1 MTSVLRK
8 VLKVTHSP
16 EMSEGVGAKVH
27 RGIGNQGLQQLDP
40 FLLFDEGRVQ
50 RPAGFFDHPHK
61 GFETVTYV
69 LGGSIQHEN
78 FLGNQGI
85 IREGDLQLMTAGK
98 GIVHAEVPHGNQ
110 EYWVAQLWVNLKAEY
125 KFCDPNYQELTKAN
139 IPKASRNGVNVTVLA
154 GECLETKAAVFT
166 RTPIT
171 YLDFRLDPS
180 ACHEQSGP
188 SHWNVFVYVIEGNPT
203 VSGVQTKPHDAVQF
217 QKTGDH
223 VTIENKTLQPCR
235 LLYIAGEPIKEP
247 VFHRG
252 PFALAT
258 ERDLLQ
264 TFEDYNKRKN
274 GFERAENWHSL
285 AYKDRYMK

>member
-27 RGIGNQGLQQLDP
+27 RGIGTQGLQQLDP
-40 FLLFDEGRVQ
+40 FLLFDEGRV
-50 RPAGFFDHPHK
+50 RKPSGFFDHPHR

-69 LGGSIQHEN
+69 LGGAIEHED
-78 FLGNQGI
+78 FLGNRGV
-85 IREGDLQLMTAGK
+85 IREGDLQWMTAGK

-110 EYWVAQLWVNLKAEY
+110 ECWVTQLWVNLKAED
-125 KFCDPNYQELTKAN
+125 KFCQPNYQELTKAN
-139 IPKASRNGVNVTVLA
+139 IPKASRNGVHVTVLA

-166 RTPIT
+166 HTPIN
-171 YLDFRLDPS
+171 YLDFKLDPS
-180 ACHEQSGP
+180 AQHEQFGLAD
-188 SHWNVFVYVIEGNPT
+188 WNVFVYVIEGNPT
-203 VSGVQTKPHDAVQF
+203 VSGKTTEPHDAVQF
-217 QKTGDH
+217 HKTGNYI
-223 VTIENKTLQPCR
+223 TIENKTSQPCR

-258 ERDLLQ
+258 ERELLQ
-264 TFEDYNKRKN
+264 TFDDYNKRTN
-274 GFERAENWHSL
+274 GFERAKNWHSA
-285 AYKDRYMK
+285 AYKERYM